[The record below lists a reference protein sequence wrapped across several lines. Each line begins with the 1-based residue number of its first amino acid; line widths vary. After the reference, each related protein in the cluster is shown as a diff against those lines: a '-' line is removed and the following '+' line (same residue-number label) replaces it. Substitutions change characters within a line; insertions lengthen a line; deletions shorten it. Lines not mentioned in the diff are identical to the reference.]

1 MEMFIWIWKLKFKRL
16 HEIATTNHTTAAH
29 RLSHKFERH
38 LPRKP
43 FSNGKMCLHVI
54 NIKRNE
60 LLIDKQSSV
69 HDTHRHGEIV
79 CLCAYANLSKLNEPI
94 QFSFF
99 LKCMIFRF
107 QSEYDWNH
115 DAISFW
121 LIGLEIAWKF
131 EHLRNACWKECRRKN
146 NQLWKNFLGKLEF
159 GASKLYYIWHHWE
172 KRIRHSREKCFLKG
186 QKVVQHRQN
195 THDMS
200 PEKQR
205 WSTLMPLSTQTH
217 AYTAQK
223 YLKLHKA
230 HAKVCVCVSE

>member
-79 CLCAYANLSKLNEPI
+79 CLCAYANRSKLNEPI
-94 QFSFF
+94 QFFFFWNVWFFDFKVNTTGIMMRFHFGWLDWKLRGNLSIFEMRVEKSVDERITSFGR
-99 LKCMIFRF
+99 IF
-107 QSEYDWNH
+107 
-115 DAISFW
+115 
-121 LIGLEIAWKF
+121 
-131 EHLRNACWKECRRKN
+131 
-146 NQLWKNFLGKLEF
+146 
-159 GASKLYYIWHHWE
+159 
-172 KRIRHSREKCFLKG
+172 
-186 QKVVQHRQN
+186 
-195 THDMS
+195 
-200 PEKQR
+200 
-205 WSTLMPLSTQTH
+205 
-217 AYTAQK
+217 
-223 YLKLHKA
+223 
-230 HAKVCVCVSE
+230 